1 MNPLLEQI
9 QTFTEIDDW
18 IGSSAR
24 NVLDFV
30 NLYNARELPVEA
42 ARHSLQT
49 VQHRSVNNISLEE
62 FERKNNLNNLIINV
76 LNVIDNV

>member
-1 MNPLLEQI
+1 MDQHLAQI
-9 QTFTEIDDW
+9 EEIATADDW

-30 NLYNARELPVEA
+30 NLYKVGELPVEA

-49 VQHRSVNNISLEE
+49 VQHRSVNSITLEE
-62 FERKNNLNNLIINV
+62 FERKNILNNLIINV

>member
-1 MNPLLEQI
+1 MNPYLEQLE
-9 QTFTEIDDW
+9 EIATVEDW

-30 NLYNARELPVEA
+30 NLYKVGELPVEA
-42 ARHSLQT
+42 ARHCLQT
-49 VQHRSVNNISLEE
+49 IQYRSVDSITLAE
-62 FERKNNLNNLIINV
+62 FERKNVLNNLIINV

>member
-1 MNPLLEQI
+1 MNQHLAKIEEM
-9 QTFTEIDDW
+9 TAAEDW

-30 NLYNARELPVEA
+30 NLYKSGELPVEA
-42 ARHSLQT
+42 ARHSLQNI
-49 VQHRSVNNISLEE
+49 QYRSVDSITLEE
-62 FERKNNLNNLIINV
+62 FERKNILNNLIINV

>member
-1 MNPLLEQI
+1 MNQYLTQLE
-9 QTFTEIDDW
+9 EITSTDDW

-30 NLYNARELPVEA
+30 NLYKAGELPVEA
-42 ARHSLQT
+42 VRHNLQT
-49 VQHRSVNNISLEE
+49 IQHRSVDSISLEE
-62 FERKNNLNNLIINV
+62 FERKNILNNLIIHV